1 MGVAATMTK
10 TITGTLAT
18 SGRIIPRRKS
28 ALSVA
33 TSSSA
38 ADFDSRGKS
47 AVMME
52 TAMKACGSM
61 KMVKATV

>member
-1 MGVAATMTK
+1 M
-10 TITGTLAT
+10 
-18 SGRIIPRRKS
+18 
-28 ALSVA
+28 
-33 TSSSA
+33 SSSA